1 MRNILLR
8 CLYNVSVLRPCMSTS
23 WQQNWQDNLHIPFL
37 ASFLYPF
44 IKLGGFPPSN
54 SSRRDFVREDRVR
67 KKARSKVTFKRPERN
82 KNANKKFSLK
92 VCGFQMVT
100 DFPKLC
106 CQKIGQK
113 TGRYA
118 QILDLS
124 YLQPQPIRS
133 FNTYKT
139 L

>member
-44 IKLGGFPPSN
+44 IKLGGFPTSN
-54 SSRRDFVREDRVR
+54 FPEEGTRFR